1 MLPGFRQVAESQSA
15 EWSKLPEGVT
25 EPAYVKQMRAT
36 QQYRSLS
43 ARTKI
48 WWSVTLALV
57 LATGIAFI
65 PLLFAK
71 WGVAALMVMCFAQTV
86 KMAVRTAKAHNE
98 AKVINDKASESIVDL
113 GPETGPEAVGVE
125 EAKA

>member
-1 MLPGFRQVAESQSA
+1 MLHGFRQVAESQSA

-36 QQYRSLS
+36 HQYRSLS
-43 ARTKI
+43 DRTKI

-65 PLLFAK
+65 PLSFAK
-71 WGVAALMVMCFAQTV
+71 WGVVALAVMCFAQTI
-86 KMAVRTAKAHNE
+86 KMAVLTAKAHNE
-98 AKVINDKASESIVDL
+98 AKMINDKASKSIVEIE
-113 GPETGPEAVGVE
+113 PEPGAKVE